1 MGMWEAEIQSLQ
13 RQLKVVTEERDRLAK
28 LVGMREPDPPPS
40 AGRPEPPPSQSD
52 RLDRIE
58 DTLKALLDRL
68 STSTSTI
75 VSDPTAATAE

>member
-13 RQLKVVTEERDRLAK
+13 RQLKAVTEERDRLAK
-28 LVGMREPDPPPS
+28 LVQFPPLPVGQEVAAS
-40 AGRPEPPPSQSD
+40 SDWSD

-58 DTLKALLDRL
+58 ATLKALVDRL

-75 VSDPTAATAE
+75 ASDPTAATAE